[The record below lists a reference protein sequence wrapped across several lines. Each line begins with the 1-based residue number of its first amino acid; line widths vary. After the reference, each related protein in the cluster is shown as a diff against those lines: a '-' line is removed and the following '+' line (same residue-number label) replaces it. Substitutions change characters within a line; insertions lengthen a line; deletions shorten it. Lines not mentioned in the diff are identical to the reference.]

1 MPTESRILHSDVQP
15 RNVDPT
21 DVVLAG
27 ELHQR
32 VELARKVVQVPW
44 MVNVVL
50 LKWANELLARTTE
63 PRAVLRRVDV
73 RSILN
78 PRNRAFSVLHHIP
91 VLLLKRNEVGVFFKR
106 SFLLQ
111 RDSSELLKS
120 VSNLVLLEGLA
131 LAELL
136 ERLEARGQLE
146 VGSEVEGER
155 RLERWR
161 GYNFDASV
169 LGDVCVLNQILN
181 VYQWLRKLALRWPVG
196 LHLFYLAQRVR
207 RVHRFNQ

>member
-1 MPTESRILHSDVQP
+1 M
-15 RNVDPT
+15 
-21 DVVLAG
+21 
-27 ELHQR
+27 
-32 VELARKVVQVPW
+32 
-44 MVNVVL
+44 
-50 LKWANELLARTTE
+50 
-63 PRAVLRRVDV
+63 
-73 RSILN
+73 
-78 PRNRAFSVLHHIP
+78 
-91 VLLLKRNEVGVFFKR
+91 
-106 SFLLQ
+106 LQ
-111 RDSSELLKS
+111 RDSSELLES

-161 GYNFDASV
+161 GYNFDAPV
-169 LGDVCVLNQILN
+169 LCDVCVLNQILN